1 MIMQKKMRTSKM
13 NLETQIAKII
23 EANGAAL
30 YDTEIVTEFEET
42 IFRILITKAGG
53 VSLDLCA
60 TISHELSPFL
70 DVHPPMSQAYRLEVS
85 SPGIERKLTKP
96 VHFKNAVGEKVKLKL
111 VGATQV
117 KGVLK
122 SADNDGIVVET
133 EQGDENFDYGTLKT
147 AKTYFEWN

>member
-1 MIMQKKMRTSKM
+1 MIKM

-30 YDTEIVTEFEET
+30 YDTEIVTEFDET
-42 IFRILITKAGG
+42 IYRVLITKTGG
-53 VSLDLCA
+53 VNLDLCA

-70 DVHPPMSQAYRLEVS
+70 DVHPPMSQAYRLEIS

-96 VHFKNAVGEKVKLKL
+96 VHFQNAIGEKVKLKI
-111 VGATQV
+111 VGGDKL
-117 KGVLK
+117 KGTLI

-133 EQGDENFDYGTLKT
+133 NQGEEKFPYSELNTC
-147 AKTYFEWN
+147 KTYFDWN

>member
-1 MIMQKKMRTSKM
+1 M
-13 NLETQIAKII
+13 NLDTQIAKIV

-30 YDTEIVTEFEET
+30 YDTEVVTEFDET
-42 IFRILITKAGG
+42 IFRVLVTKVGG

-70 DVHPPMSQAYRLEVS
+70 DVHPPMSERYRLEIS

-96 VHFKNAVGEKVKLKL
+96 VHFKNAIGEKVKLKL
-111 VGATQV
+111 GAGDKL

-122 SADNDGIVVET
+122 SADNNGIVIET
-133 EQGDENFDYGTLKT
+133 KQGEESFTYSQLNTC
-147 AKTYFEWN
+147 KTYFDWN

>member
-1 MIMQKKMRTSKM
+1 M

-30 YDTEIVTEFEET
+30 YDIEIVTEFEET
-42 IFRILITKAGG
+42 IFRVLVTKVGG

-60 TISHELSPFL
+60 DISHELSPFL
-70 DVHPPMSQAYRLEVS
+70 DVHPPMSQKYRLEIS
-85 SPGIERKLTKP
+85 SPGIERKLTKK
-96 VHFKNAVGEKVKLKL
+96 VHFENAVGEKVKLKI
-111 VGATQV
+111 VGGEKL

-133 EQGDENFDYGTLKT
+133 KQGDESYTYTELNTC
-147 AKTYFEWN
+147 KTYFDWN

>member
-1 MIMQKKMRTSKM
+1 MRISKM

-42 IFRILITKAGG
+42 IFRILVTKVGG

-60 TISHELSPFL
+60 SISHELSPFL

-96 VHFKNAVGEKVKLKL
+96 AHFKNAIGEKVKLKL
-111 VGATQV
+111 SGGDQL
-117 KGVLK
+117 KGLLK
-122 SADNDGIVVET
+122 SADNNGIVVET
-133 EQGDENFDYGTLKT
+133 EQGDESFAYGALKT
-147 AKTYFEWN
+147 ARTYFEW

>member
-1 MIMQKKMRTSKM
+1 MRSLKM
-13 NLETQIAKII
+13 NLETQIAKIV

-30 YDTEIVTEFEET
+30 YDTEIVTEFDET
-42 IFRILITKAGG
+42 IFRVLVTKVGG

-70 DVHPPMSQAYRLEVS
+70 DVHPPMSQRYRLEIS

-96 VHFKNAVGEKVKLKL
+96 VHFKNAIGEKVKLKITGGDKL
-111 VGATQV
+111 

-133 EQGDENFDYGTLKT
+133 KQGDERFEYGALGT
-147 AKTYFEWN
+147 AKTYFDWN